1 MEKTALLISD
11 QLQDLNRMKNWFPK
25 GITVK
30 GVNAFSAVPAALR
43 SELPTLIIIR
53 VREFDDFFSAYEAIR
68 TTPVTENVPII
79 AIADLAI
86 GDALKENVDLKREII
101 GLQAKLETYEQET
114 RAMKEEN
121 LELQKRIIRM
131 EAEVEELRRRK

>member
-43 SELPTLIIIR
+43 SELPILIIIR
-53 VREFDDFFSAYEAIR
+53 VRGFDDFFFAYEAIR
-68 TTPVTENVPII
+68 TTSVTENVPII

-86 GDALKENVDLKREII
+86 GDALKENVDLKGTTLMGSSVTDGYMMRII
-101 GLQAKLETYEQET
+101 GD
-114 RAMKEEN
+114 AMGIHNKE
-121 LELQKRIIRM
+121 
-131 EAEVEELRRRK
+131 

>member
-1 MEKTALLISD
+1 
-11 QLQDLNRMKNWFPK
+11 MKNWFPK

-53 VREFDDFFSAYEAIR
+53 VREFDDFFAAYEAIR
-68 TTPVTENVPII
+68 TTSVTENVPII

-86 GDALKENVDLKREII
+86 GDALKENVDLKETTLMGSSVTDGYMMRII
-101 GLQAKLETYEQET
+101 GD
-114 RAMKEEN
+114 AMGIHNKE
-121 LELQKRIIRM
+121 
-131 EAEVEELRRRK
+131 

>member
-86 GDALKENVDLKREII
+86 GDALKENVDLKGTTLMGSSVTDGYMMRII
-101 GLQAKLETYEQET
+101 GD
-114 RAMKEEN
+114 AMGIHNKE
-121 LELQKRIIRM
+121 
-131 EAEVEELRRRK
+131 

>member
-1 MEKTALLISD
+1 MEKIALLISD

-43 SELPTLIIIR
+43 SELPSLIIIR
-53 VREFDDFFSAYEAIR
+53 VREFEDFFSAYEAIR
-68 TTPVTENVPII
+68 TTSVTENVPII

-86 GDALKENVDLKREII
+86 GDALKENVDLK
-101 GLQAKLETYEQET
+101 ETTLMGSSVTDGY
-114 RAMKEEN
+114 MI
-121 LELQKRIIRM
+121 RIISDAM
-131 EAEVEELRRRK
+131 GIHNKE

>member
-68 TTPVTENVPII
+68 TTSVTENVPII

-86 GDALKENVDLKREII
+86 GDALKENVDLKGTTLMGSSVTDGYMMRII
-101 GLQAKLETYEQET
+101 GD
-114 RAMKEEN
+114 AMGIHNKE
-121 LELQKRIIRM
+121 
-131 EAEVEELRRRK
+131 

>member
-68 TTPVTENVPII
+68 TTSVTENVPII

-86 GDALKENVDLKREII
+86 GDALKENVDLKETTLMGSSVTDGYMMRII
-101 GLQAKLETYEQET
+101 GD
-114 RAMKEEN
+114 AMGIHNKE
-121 LELQKRIIRM
+121 
-131 EAEVEELRRRK
+131 

>member
-86 GDALKENVDLKREII
+86 GDALKENVDLKETTLMGSSVTDGYMMRII
-101 GLQAKLETYEQET
+101 GDA
-114 RAMKEEN
+114 RGIHNKE
-121 LELQKRIIRM
+121 
-131 EAEVEELRRRK
+131 

>member
-43 SELPTLIIIR
+43 SELPSLIIIR
-53 VREFDDFFSAYEAIR
+53 VREFEDFFSAYEAIR
-68 TTPVTENVPII
+68 TTSVTENVPII

-86 GDALKENVDLKREII
+86 GDALKENVDLK
-101 GLQAKLETYEQET
+101 ETTLMGSSVTDGY
-114 RAMKEEN
+114 MI
-121 LELQKRIIRM
+121 RIISDAM
-131 EAEVEELRRRK
+131 GIHNKE

>member
-1 MEKTALLISD
+1 MEKTALIISD

-43 SELPTLIIIR
+43 SELPSLIIIR
-53 VREFDDFFSAYEAIR
+53 VREFDDFFPAYEAIR
-68 TTPVTENVPII
+68 TSPVTENVHLI

-86 GDALKENVDLKREII
+86 GDALKENVALKETTLMGSSVTDGYMMKII
-101 GLQAKLETYEQET
+101 GD
-114 RAMKEEN
+114 AMGIHNKE
-121 LELQKRIIRM
+121 
-131 EAEVEELRRRK
+131 

>member
-43 SELPTLIIIR
+43 SELPSLIIIR
-53 VREFDDFFSAYEAIR
+53 VREFDDFFPAYETIR
-68 TTPVTENVPII
+68 TTPVTENVPMI

-86 GDALKENVDLKREII
+86 GDALKENVDLKNTTLMGSSVTDGYMIRII
-101 GLQAKLETYEQET
+101 GD
-114 RAMKEEN
+114 AMGIHNKE
-121 LELQKRIIRM
+121 
-131 EAEVEELRRRK
+131 

>member
-86 GDALKENVDLKREII
+86 GDALKENVDLKETTLMGSSVTDGYMMRII
-101 GLQAKLETYEQET
+101 GD
-114 RAMKEEN
+114 AMGIHNKE
-121 LELQKRIIRM
+121 
-131 EAEVEELRRRK
+131 

>member
-1 MEKTALLISD
+1 MKKTALLISD

-43 SELPTLIIIR
+43 SELPSLIIIR
-53 VREFDDFFSAYEAIR
+53 VREFEDFFSAYEAIR
-68 TTPVTENVPII
+68 TTSVTENVPII

-86 GDALKENVDLKREII
+86 GDALKENVDLK
-101 GLQAKLETYEQET
+101 ETTLMGSSVTDGY
-114 RAMKEEN
+114 MI
-121 LELQKRIIRM
+121 RIISDAM
-131 EAEVEELRRRK
+131 GIHNKE

>member
-43 SELPTLIIIR
+43 SELPSLIIIR

-68 TTPVTENVPII
+68 TTPVTENVPMI

-86 GDALKENVDLKREII
+86 GDALKENVDLKETTLMGSSVTDGYMMRII
-101 GLQAKLETYEQET
+101 GD
-114 RAMKEEN
+114 AMGIHNKE
-121 LELQKRIIRM
+121 
-131 EAEVEELRRRK
+131 

>member
-68 TTPVTENVPII
+68 TTSVTENVPII

-86 GDALKENVDLKREII
+86 GDALKENVDLKGTTLMGSSVTDGYMMRII
-101 GLQAKLETYEQET
+101 GG
-114 RAMKEEN
+114 AMGIHNKE
-121 LELQKRIIRM
+121 
-131 EAEVEELRRRK
+131 

>member
-43 SELPTLIIIR
+43 SELPSLIIIR

-68 TTPVTENVPII
+68 TTPVTENVPMI

-86 GDALKENVDLKREII
+86 GDALKENVDLKGTTLMGSSVTDGYMMRII
-101 GLQAKLETYEQET
+101 GD
-114 RAMKEEN
+114 AMGIHNKE
-121 LELQKRIIRM
+121 
-131 EAEVEELRRRK
+131 